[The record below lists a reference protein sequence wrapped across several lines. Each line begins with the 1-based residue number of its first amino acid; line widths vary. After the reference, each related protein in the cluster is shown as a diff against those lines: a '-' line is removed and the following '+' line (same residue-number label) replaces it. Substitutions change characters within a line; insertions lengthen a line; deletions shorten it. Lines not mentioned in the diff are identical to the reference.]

1 MSMAAALGRDDAI
14 AADRRHLRPG
24 ADPRHQR
31 PAGAADRLDVAHGF
45 TVLVMKRS
53 ILTEKVARRGYH
65 ISREYAVDPLERLSV
80 GEVMT
85 ADVVTVPASMPLREL
100 MTRYFFGT
108 RPRRATGLS
117 GRGPGRASCSA

>member
-1 MSMAAALGRDDAI
+1 M
-14 AADRRHLRPG
+14 
-24 ADPRHQR
+24 
-31 PAGAADRLDVAHGF
+31 AHGF

-85 ADVVTVPASMPLREL
+85 ADVVTVPASMPVREL
-100 MTRYFFGT
+100 VRGYFLAGPRSTRDIRSWT
-108 RPRRATGLS
+108 RTGDS
-117 GRGPGRASCSA
+117 SASSPGRTCWITGSRP